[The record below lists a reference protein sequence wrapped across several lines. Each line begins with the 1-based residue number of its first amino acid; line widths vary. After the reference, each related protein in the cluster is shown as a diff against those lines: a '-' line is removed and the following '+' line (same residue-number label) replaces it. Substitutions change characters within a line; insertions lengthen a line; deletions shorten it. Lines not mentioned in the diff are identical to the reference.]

1 MCIRDRDK
9 VYDADSV
16 LAALIHQTII
26 PVIPPKSNRIIQ
38 RDSDRHVYKERHW
51 VECCIG
57 KLKQFRRVFSRFDKT
72 VRSFMNFIQFATALI
87 CLR

>member
-1 MCIRDRDK
+1 MDK
-9 VYDADSV
+9 AYDADSV
-16 LAALIHQTII
+16 LATLIHHAII

-38 RDSDRHVYKERHW
+38 RDYDRHVCKERRW

-72 VRSFMNFIQFATALI
+72 VRSFMNFIQFAAALI
-87 CLR
+87 WLR